1 MGVSILVGI
10 ILVLLGICLWQARR
24 IDELSCS
31 EPEGMCALCDEITA
45 DSWCQ
50 EQQVYQD

>member
-24 IDELSCS
+24 IDELSFS
-31 EPEGMCALCDEITA
+31 KTESMCGLCDEITA

-50 EQQVYQD
+50 EQQAYQD